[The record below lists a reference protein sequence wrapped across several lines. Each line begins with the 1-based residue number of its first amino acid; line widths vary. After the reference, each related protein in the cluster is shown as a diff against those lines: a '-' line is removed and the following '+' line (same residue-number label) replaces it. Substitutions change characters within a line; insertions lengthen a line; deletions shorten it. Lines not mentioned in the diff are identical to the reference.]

1 MIQSQSWL
9 TVYHDEPFDCP
20 DWLSCMYVWVF
31 MALITTLVLCAR
43 SQDSLLSVSMRRV
56 LVVISTLL
64 DLRAKESRV
73 LRQVKPPRYGE
84 ASRKP
89 RALSWDRILALIAIY
104 SFQKRALL
112 IMTYTLYHVT
122 TAHKLIIASDS

>member
-1 MIQSQSWL
+1 
-9 TVYHDEPFDCP
+9 
-20 DWLSCMYVWVF
+20 MYVWVF
-31 MALITTLVLCAR
+31 MAIITALVLCAK
-43 SQDSLLSVSMRRV
+43 SQDSLLSVSMRRA

-89 RALSWDRILALIAIY
+89 RALSWDRILALIVRY
-104 SFQKRALL
+104 SFENRALL
-112 IMTYTLYHVT
+112 VMTYTLYYVT
-122 TAHKLIIASDS
+122 ATYKLIIASDS